1 MSSSTST
8 SDSTSTSTSSVP
20 NPSMGILWFFVLTTI
35 YFIIKYVMGAKGY
48 MLYFVIYLFLLI
60 GGEFFI
66 NFSLAK
72 AMCGSAQLG
81 PALFITFI
89 PWIIIFGLLNVALFL
104 FPGWKSP
111 FSNTFGYGVTRLFG
125 INDLL
130 NKILKPQNTNSKDP
144 NSVALEH
151 IYSDRSLLINEINPE
166 KFDDFW
172 KGMSSLF
179 TSNAGDFKEKLHDL
193 VRLKDIVAEYIWY
206 MLTGVLVTSVGYN
219 YIVNSGCSQSVKEM
233 QKRHKEYEEN
243 EKNKSVDQ
251 ATAKPKRI
259 YASDE

>member
-1 MSSSTST
+1 
-8 SDSTSTSTSSVP
+8 
-20 NPSMGILWFFVLTTI
+20 MGP
-35 YFIIKYVMGAKGY
+35 KGY
-48 MLYFVIYLFLLI
+48 MLYFVVYLFLLI

-81 PALFITFI
+81 PAIFITFI

-125 INDLL
+125 INDVL
-130 NKILKPQNTNSKDP
+130 NNILKPQNTNSKDP

-151 IYSDRSLLINEINPE
+151 IYSDRSLLINEIDPE
-166 KFDDFW
+166 NFEDFW

-179 TSNAGDFKEKLHDL
+179 NPNAANFKEKLHDL

-243 EKNKSVDQ
+243 EQKKSADKVM
-251 ATAKPKRI
+251 AKPKRI